1 MSSATPSSPGNRG
14 PEEVRGTWDDVNRR
28 LVGAMLAL
36 DLHDSLVVAEKAEP
50 PRRGLFG
57 RKPPAQRRRFVQ
69 VTAAQTVLIAEC
81 QPLTEEHE
89 TALLRQGWEKPWSPE
104 MTTYQ
109 REAPLA
115 GAPKLAVAMV
125 KALQLLGCEVA
136 ELDVELKREEPG

>member
-1 MSSATPSSPGNRG
+1 M
-14 PEEVRGTWDDVNRR
+14 RGTWDDVNRR

-36 DLHDSLVVAEKAEP
+36 DLHDSLTVGEKVAP
-50 PRRGLFG
+50 QPRRLFG
-57 RKPPAQRRRFVQ
+57 RRPAATPLRRFVQ

-89 TALLRQGWEKPWSPE
+89 QALLRQGWEKPWSPE

-115 GAPKLAVAMV
+115 AAPRLAVAMV
-125 KALQLLGCEVA
+125 RALQTLGCEVA
-136 ELDVELKREEPG
+136 DLDVTLTREEPQ